1 MDEVAAIREAYGSH
15 ANAEIVVHK
24 GATHNF
30 SMPYKEGYQAAAATA
45 SRAAVLKCF
54 QSM

>member
-1 MDEVAAIREAYGSH
+1 MDEVAAIQQAYGGH
-15 ANAEIVVHK
+15 DNADIVVHP